1 MSRQTHLRS
10 IEGARGLAALGVL
23 TYHVGV
29 VTEPH
34 GWLYAWT
41 SRLWL
46 GVPLFF
52 VLSGLL
58 LYRPFAHAT
67 VQQTD
72 WPSLRRFARARVLRI
87 APAYWLVLAV
97 AMSRYALLRPAAIAT
112 CALFLFLHA
121 SVTRS
126 RSIFLLALAVSAV
139 AGVALAQA
147 PDQVLWIA
155 FTNDFLVY
163 IPFGPSGVVGPAW
176 TLCIEVSFYI
186 SLPLLALAAHRFAR
200 RGATPSAR
208 ASRLAFALALA
219 FPLGAVY
226 LGLVAGGHA
235 PVWLPAFIDEF
246 AVGMLLAVAL
256 EVWPRV
262 SARTSRLL
270 LGGGAAFAAGANLV
284 YRVGPDRPFGNGSGE
299 LFAPLMVVSFALV
312 LASVLLRDERT
323 VLGRVL
329 CSRPLAAAG
338 VVSYGL
344 YLWHWPLIERLQDTT
359 WWYGLNE
366 AGALLAVLAGSA
378 ALATAMWFLVEKP
391 SLAAKDRRRAEP
403 LDASPPIPAPGH
415 APASA

>member
-1 MSRQTHLRS
+1 MSRQTHQRS
-10 IEGARGLAALGVL
+10 VEGARGLAALGVL

-29 VTEPH
+29 VSEPH

-52 VLSGLL
+52 LLSGML

-67 VQQTD
+67 VQRAD

-121 SVTRS
+121 WVRRS
-126 RSIFLLALAVSAV
+126 RPIFLLALAVSAV
-139 AGVALAQA
+139 AAVALARGPHEA
-147 PDQVLWIA
+147 LLIA
-155 FTNDFLVY
+155 LTNDFLVY

-186 SLPLLALAAHRFAR
+186 CLPLLALAAHRFAR

-208 ASRLAFALALA
+208 ASRLGLALALA
-219 FPLGAVY
+219 FALGTVY

-246 AVGMLLAVAL
+246 ALGMLLAVAL
-256 EVWPRV
+256 EVWPTV

-270 LGGGAAFAAGANLV
+270 LAGGAAIAAGANLV

-299 LFAPLMVVSFALV
+299 LFAPLMVVAFALV
-312 LASVLLRDERT
+312 LASVLLRGERT

-329 CSRPLAAAG
+329 SSGPLTAAG
-338 VVSYGL
+338 VVSYGV

-359 WWYGLNE
+359 WWFGLNE
-366 AGALLAVLAGSA
+366 AGDLLVVLVGST
-378 ALATAMWFLVEKP
+378 ALAAATWFLVEKP
-391 SLAAKDRRRAEP
+391 SLAAKERRTAEP
-403 LDASPPIPAPGH
+403 LDPSPPIPTLGH